1 MHQIRVVNGAVAMVV
16 VVICLEVRVVFHSF
30 GRYLHA
36 PPPLNYLLV
45 TVTMLGGASG
55 VGAYAVGMVGDAF
68 SSAAFTVLSVLVSA
82 AGAIVI
88 GFPVLVCFYLCN
100 IYLKFLFIMSA
111 KVLVINNEYNAE
123 KGKYVV
129 LYCYILLLT
138 YFN

>member
-1 MHQIRVVNGAVAMVV
+1 MVV

-88 GFPVLVCFYLCN
+88 GFPVLPIDTWYTGVPGGTN
-100 IYLKFLFIMSA
+100 IQKDGETSEQGGGDGEGEESSRGGEEMFWLST
-111 KVLVINNEYNAE
+111 V
-123 KGKYVV
+123 G
-129 LYCYILLLT
+129 
-138 YFN
+138 